1 MPVSLDCAR
10 SPVIVRLLTALI
22 LTAMLF
28 SGLLPAGCSSAKA
41 PPATPSEEEPPE
53 AWWDLDAQSTRE
65 VPVKSWAM
73 LEVDEFNA
81 TVAAAVDS
89 GETWPEDPIEVV
101 EQFIW
106 GRIGAYYTRLEKQ
119 DNRVEGA
126 DSTVITLI
134 RDRYADDSV
143 RGDWHR
149 IALNRLQDGTWRLLE
164 ARRAFRCYRGHQQDS
179 YGERLCL

>member
-1 MPVSLDCAR
+1 MPVSLDRPR
-10 SPVIVRLLTALI
+10 SPITTLLLA
-22 LTAMLF
+22 
-28 SGLLPAGCSSAKA
+28 GLLLAGCSSAKA
-41 PPATPSEEEPPE
+41 PPATPPE
-53 AWWDLDAQSTRE
+53 AQSTRE
-65 VPVKSWAM
+65 VSVESWAM

-81 TVAAAVDS
+81 KVDAAVDS

-134 RDRYADDSV
+134 RDRHADDSV

-149 IALNRLQDGTWRLLE
+149 IALNRLQDGTWRLSE
-164 ARRAFRCYRGHQQDS
+164 ARRAFRCYRGHQQDT